1 MRRILICLSLFLATS
16 TLLHAQIANPT
27 QWTYTVKKTKGNKAE
42 LVFEVNIK
50 DGWHVYSQYFEEG
63 GPNRMVINFTKSD
76 DYKLIGKAKEITAPH
91 KEMDQLFKIEVQYF
105 TGKAKIVQPI
115 EISSTKAFKIK
126 GNIDYQVCQDERCA
140 MFNPDFEFTI
150 DGKDAPKDQ
159 GSVDQ
164 SEKKNDIQN
173 HNPEAI
179 EKETTSQTAT
189 IKADSSSK
197 LTAKEKQAKN
207 ETSSTS
213 SEKKNGWALF
223 FASFIAGLVALL
235 TPCVF
240 PMIPMT
246 VSFFMKENINKA
258 KVRFQALV
266 FGFSIIFIYTVIG
279 TIVAITLGP
288 TIGNYLS
295 THWLPNLLFFAI
307 FLFFA
312 ASFFGLFEITLP
324 SWLAN
329 TADQQAEKGGILG
342 SFFMALTLV
351 VVSFSCTGPIV
362 GSILVE
368 SSKGQL
374 ISPIISMF
382 GFALAFA
389 LPFSIFAYFPFMLK
403 KLPKSGGWLNSVKVV
418 LGFVEVAFSL
428 KFFSV
433 ADQTYHWNLLS
444 REIYLSIWIV
454 LSILMGIYLL
464 GKIKFAHDSDVKYVS
479 VPRLFYAILAFSFA
493 VYLAPGLMGAPL
505 KALSGYLPPM
515 SHDSFAA
522 QSGSNL
528 SHPTSM
534 LCDKPKYSDF
544 LHLPH
549 GLEGYFDYDQALS
562 CAKKLN
568 KPIFIDFTGHGCV
581 NCREMEARVWSAPQ
595 VLSRLKENFI
605 VTALYVDDKTELPES
620 DWVRSKNDGKLK
632 TSLGKKYADFEI
644 QFGEIAQPYYVL
656 LDTEG
661 KILVPP
667 MGFNR
672 NIDQFTAFLDN
683 ALAEFNRRTKK

>member
-1 MRRILICLSLFLATS
+1 MKRIIICFSLLIAMTS
-16 TLLHAQIANPT
+16 ILHAQIANPT
-27 QWTYTVKKTKGNKAE
+27 QWTYTVKKLKGNKAE
-42 LVFEVNIK
+42 LIFEVNIK
-50 DGWHVYSQYFEEG
+50 DGWHVYGEYFEEG

-76 DYKLIGKAKEITAPH
+76 DYKLIGKPKEVTAPH

-115 EISSTKAFKIK
+115 EINSAKPFRVK
-126 GNIDYQVCQDERCA
+126 GSIDYQVCQDERCA
-140 MFNPDFEFTI
+140 MFNPDFEFSVE
-150 DGKDAPKDQ
+150 GVEGAKDQ
-159 GSVDQ
+159 GSTDKDV
-164 SEKKNDIQN
+164 KKNDSQEIK
-173 HNPEAI
+173 ALAS
-179 EKETTSQTAT
+179 EKET
-189 IKADSSSK
+189 
-197 LTAKEKQAKN
+197 LTN
-207 ETSSTS
+207 
-213 SEKKNGWALF
+213 SEKNVGVSNIKTQALKLEQKKEIADKSEKEHGWALF
-223 FASFIAGLVALL
+223 IASFLAGLVALL

-246 VSFFMKENINKA
+246 VSFFMKDQSNKA
-258 KVRFQALV
+258 KVRFEALV
-266 FGFSIIFIYTVIG
+266 FGFSIILIYVVIG
-279 TIVAITLGP
+279 TIVAITFGP

-312 ASFFGLFEITLP
+312 ASFFGLFEIVLP
-324 SWLAN
+324 SWLVN
-329 TADQQAEKGGILG
+329 SADQQAEKGGILG

-374 ISPIISMF
+374 IAPIISMF

-418 LGFVEVAFSL
+418 LGFIEVAFSL

-433 ADQTYHWNLLS
+433 ADQTYHWNILS

-454 LSILMGIYLL
+454 LAILMGVYLL
-464 GKIKFAHDSDVKYVS
+464 GKIKFAHDSEVKYVS
-479 VPRLFYAILAFSFA
+479 VPRLFLAICVFSFA
-493 VYLAPGLMGAPL
+493 AYLSPGLFGAPL
-505 KALSGYLPPM
+505 KSLSGYLPPV
-515 SHDSFAA
+515 SQDSFL
-522 QSGSNL
+522 SSNGNQN
-528 SHPTSM
+528 STSTST
-534 LCDKPKYSDF
+534 LCDKPKYSEF

-549 GLEGYFDYDQALS
+549 GLEGYFDYEQALI
-562 CAKKLN
+562 CAKKQN

-581 NCREMEARVWSAPQ
+581 NCREMEARVWSDPK
-595 VLSRLKENFI
+595 VLKRLKENFI

-620 DWVRSKNDGKLK
+620 DWVKSKNDGKMK

-661 KILVPP
+661 KVLIPP

-672 NIDQFTAFLDN
+672 NIDQFADFLDR
-683 ALAEFNRRTKK
+683 AVAEFNKRSKK